1 MERKNR
7 IISRSIL
14 VLLLLSIILYS
25 IIVGEKV
32 PLNDGAGWDG
42 AIFRNM
48 ASSFWNSPIGAY
60 NSYSIQR
67 IFPFVLINLVYVC
80 LNISIDNAS
89 LMLGMHITN
98 VLFLVLG
105 IYFFFRI
112 SDFYKYSVKVEII
125 AFVSLFFNV
134 QTLKFMGYM
143 PFITDYV
150 AVNLAII
157 LFYYFLTKQDAK
169 MLIVGFVGAFNY
181 PTYLLITLCLYVL
194 PRVSFD
200 ISNSVMEIK
209 YQRYMMFIKSF
220 FIYLLIP
227 LLVLI
232 VYYTNVYCLGN
243 TGLIHFCDRTYTPLI
258 NEYVLVVSC
267 LCTMWYIY
275 RMLKPINF
283 NIRDFFNV
291 FLINLKLK
299 RVVIGL
305 LVFFIVKL
313 LISFLAD
320 PNATPYYK
328 WDVFAKHLVQGQAR
342 LPFLYI
348 ETRLM
353 YLGLVYLLIILNW
366 KRLCK
371 VVGNYGFGYIAL
383 TFLMMIFSVD
393 VESRR
398 SFNLLPFILFP
409 LCEIFNNAQFRKSEI
424 VIYVSLSLLFSM
436 FWFNFNVPGIK
447 YAFENWEIEV
457 LNFPA
462 QRYFMFGGTLQS
474 NEVYIVVSSLLII
487 LFCLLCIGYKKGLF
501 KSFVK

>member
-1 MERKNR
+1 M
-7 IISRSIL
+7 
-14 VLLLLSIILYS
+14 VLLLMSIVLYS
-25 IIVGEKV
+25 IIWGEKV

-42 AIFRNM
+42 SIFRNM
-48 ASSFWNSPIGAY
+48 ASSFWDSPVGVY

-67 IFPFVLINLVYVC
+67 IFPFVLINLVYIC
-80 LNISIDNAS
+80 FNIPIDNAS

-98 VLFLVLG
+98 VLFLALG

-134 QTLKFMGYM
+134 QTLKFIGYM

-150 AVNLAII
+150 AVNLAIV
-157 LFYYFLTKQDAK
+157 LFYYFLTKQDFK
-169 MLIVGFVGAFNY
+169 MLIVGSIGAFNY

-200 ISNSVMEIK
+200 ISNPIMDMK
-209 YQRYMMFIKSF
+209 YKRYMMFVKSF
-220 FIYLLIP
+220 FVYWLIP
-227 LLVLI
+227 ILVLI
-232 VYYTNVYCLGN
+232 VYYTNVYSVGSV
-243 TGLIHFCDRTYTPLI
+243 GLIHFCDRTYTPLI
-258 NEYVLVVSC
+258 HEYMLIISC

-283 NIRDFFNV
+283 NIRDFFNL
-291 FLINLKLK
+291 FLINIKLK
-299 RVVIGL
+299 RILTGL
-305 LVFFIVKL
+305 LVFLVIKL

-320 PNATPYYK
+320 PNAIPYYK
-328 WDVFAKHLVQGQAR
+328 WDVFAKNLVQGQAR

-353 YLGLVYLLIILNW
+353 YWGLIYLLIILNW
-366 KRLCK
+366 GRLCK
-371 VVGNYGFGYIAL
+371 VLGNYGFGYIAL

-409 LCEIFNNAQFRKSEI
+409 LCEIFNNTQFRKTEI
-424 VIYVSLSLLFSM
+424 VAYVFISLLFSM
-436 FWFNFNVPGIK
+436 FWFNINVPGINN
-447 YAFENWEIEV
+447 AFENWETEV

-474 NEVYIVVSSLLII
+474 TEVYLGVSAILII
-487 LFCLLCIGYKKGLF
+487 IFFVFWIGYKRGLF
-501 KSFVK
+501 KNFLR